1 MEAYALFM
9 VARWAGVPIWE
20 LVKQPLA
27 VIDGYLDAMWIENRV
42 NTESMKS
49 MRRTRNG

>member
-1 MEAYALFM
+1 METYTLYMA
-9 VARWAGVPIWE
+9 ARWAGVPIWE

-42 NTESMKS
+42 NTESMRKV
-49 MRRTRNG
+49 RNG